1 MARKKEIDDERLC
14 ELLAIHGSVKDTA
27 VNCSIS
33 ESQIYKRIKT
43 PEMREMLEKN
53 ARGIMSAAASELSLA
68 VSTAIKTLIT
78 VCKDTEANAQTRTL
92 AANSIIQHA
101 AKFSELARTQ
111 RKDDADEA
119 EGNLFSGKLSALIG
133 GLMINDDEDCEE

>member
-1 MARKKEIDDERLC
+1 MLVMARKKEIDDERLC

-53 ARGIMSAAASELSLA
+53 ARGVMSAAASELSLA

-111 RKDDADEA
+111 RRDDEDEGRELA
-119 EGNLFSGKLSALIG
+119 LGGKLQELIS
-133 GLMINDDEDCEE
+133 GLMIDDDE